1 MFLYLGGDRVIS
13 SDELVGIFDVS
24 VGKSSPASASF
35 LDRAAFGDRIEI
47 LGKEESK
54 SLVVTRTKIYFS
66 PISAH
71 ALRKRIESAS
81 RPAL

>member
-1 MFLYLGGDRVIS
+1 MFLYLGGNRVIS
-13 SDELVGIFDVS
+13 TEELIGIFDVS
-24 VGKSSPASASF
+24 VGRSSPISASF
-35 LDRAAFGDRIEI
+35 LDGAAASNRVEV

-54 SLVVTRTKIYFS
+54 SLVVTRTKVYYS

-71 ALRKRIESAS
+71 ALRKRVESVS